1 MPDDINQEIIPP
13 PPPPILEED
22 AEVNPENNID
32 GLAELMND
40 LNDLGQDLD
49 QEASASQFT
58 ILKEAH
64 GF

>member
-1 MPDDINQEIIPP
+1 MPDDINQENIPP

-22 AEVNPENNID
+22 AEDNPENNID

-49 QEASASQFT
+49 QEASASQY
-58 ILKEAH
+58 
-64 GF
+64 